1 MVIFLIESKILNEL
15 SINQHRKLKNWS
27 LTRSRSFF
35 GQKNE
40 EKKFFRKKMKK
51 EENEMVVFNLK
62 FDKN

>member
-1 MVIFLIESKILNEL
+1 MVIFLIESKNLNEL

-35 GQKNE
+35 GQKI
-40 EKKFFRKKMKK
+40 EKKFFHKKMKK
-51 EENEMVVFNLK
+51 EENKMVVFNLK